1 KLDAKPIDPQWPFGF
16 GMSYTSYSYSNLK
29 IENLGAEKFKAS
41 IDVKNTGSKAG
52 KEVVQWYITDE
63 YASITPANKK
73 LRHFEKISLEPGQS
87 KNLVFTIDSK
97 DLQFVNSTNEWNYEP
112 GSFTLRC
119 GDQSVSF
126 EMK

>member
-1 KLDAKPIDPQWPFGF
+1 
-16 GMSYTSYSYSNLK
+16 
-29 IENLGAEKFKAS
+29 LGDSKFKAS
-41 IDVKNTGSKAG
+41 IDVKNTGPKAG

-97 DLQFVNSTNEWNYEP
+97 DLQFVNSTNQWTTEP
-112 GSFTLRC
+112 GEFTLKV
-119 GDQSVSF
+119 GDQSVGF
-126 EMK
+126 LLK